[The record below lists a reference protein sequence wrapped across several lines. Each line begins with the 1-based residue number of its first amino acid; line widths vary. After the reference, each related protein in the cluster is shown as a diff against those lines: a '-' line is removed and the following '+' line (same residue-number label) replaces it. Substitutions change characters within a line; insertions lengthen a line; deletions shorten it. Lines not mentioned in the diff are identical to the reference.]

1 MAEYH
6 VGCGLAGIYAGTL
19 NPKTKD
25 GYQTWKNKSDVTE
38 ETISAVAQYLK
49 QELSFEKN
57 GIEITRRYTSND
69 GTIIELKLS
78 IVEDMNER

>member
-6 VGCGLAGIYAGTL
+6 VGCGLTGIYAGTL

-38 ETISAVAQYLK
+38 EVISAVVQHLK
-49 QELSFEKN
+49 QQLSFENN
-57 GIEITRRYTSND
+57 GTGIARRFTFDD
-69 GTIIELKLS
+69 GIIVELKLS
-78 IVEDMNER
+78 VVEDDE

>member
-25 GYQTWKNKSDVTE
+25 GYQTWRNKSDVTE
-38 ETISAVAQYLK
+38 EAISTVAQYLK
-49 QELSFEKN
+49 QELSLEKN
-57 GIEITRRYTSND
+57 GTDIARRFTFND
-69 GTIIELKLS
+69 GTIVAELKLS
-78 IVEDMNER
+78 IVEDDE

>member
-25 GYQTWKNKSDVTE
+25 GYQTWKDKSVITE
-38 ETISAVAQYLK
+38 EAISAVTQHLK
-49 QELSFEKN
+49 QQLSFEKN
-57 GIEITRRYTSND
+57 GTGIVRRYTFDD
-69 GTIIELKLS
+69 GTIAELKLS
-78 IVEDMNER
+78 IVEDDE

>member
-38 ETISAVAQYLK
+38 EAISAVAQYFT
-49 QELSFEKN
+49 QELHLEKN
-57 GIEITRRYTSND
+57 ETEITRRYTFND
-69 GTIIELKLS
+69 RTIVAELKLS
-78 IVEDMNER
+78 IVEDDE

>member
-25 GYQTWKNKSDVTE
+25 GYQTWRNKSDVTE
-38 ETISAVAQYLK
+38 EAIAAVAQYLK
-49 QELSFEKN
+49 QELDFEKN
-57 GIEITRRYTSND
+57 GIEIARRYTSND

-78 IVEDMNER
+78 IVEDDE